1 MEATGAALVVAQA
14 TVTGT
19 AVTGQATEG
28 AQGTEAQAVEAQTT
42 EGQVAEGAK
51 AVEGAA
57 AEGESTEGEASEGGG
72 PLSHLPKAV
81 EELIGTDTH
90 PGALSTQALNGDS
103 YGPTQFVVTN
113 YVFFLGISIVLLA
126 VVMVIAVKKLAL
138 VPKNKLSN
146 AVEALAQFVRDDIAN
161 ALIGHDGNKYFP
173 FLATMFFFILVN
185 NILGLIPGCKPGTGT
200 MGITVALSTVV
211 FIFFNTVGFKNQG
224 FFGYIKS
231 FAPKGVPFPINLI
244 VWAIEVFSAIL
255 RIFTLAVRLFANMY
269 AGHIILGIFAILTAL
284 FTEPLI
290 EAIQTGHNIGG
301 AAVGALPALGWLTL
315 MTALYALEVL
325 VAFVQ
330 AYVFT
335 VLSAVYIGAAA
346 HEH

>member
-1 MEATGAALVVAQA
+1 VEP
-14 TVTGT
+14 T
-19 AVTGQATEG
+19 A
-28 AQGTEAQAVEAQTT
+28 
-42 EGQVAEGAK
+42 AK
-51 AVEGAA
+51 A
-57 AEGESTEGEASEGGG
+57 
-72 PLSHLPKAV
+72 PLDLLPEKV
-81 EELIGTDTH
+81 NELLGFLGT
-90 PGALSTQALNGDS
+90 QNINGQP
-103 YGPTQFVVTN
+103 YGPTQFVLTN
-113 YVFFLGISIVLLA
+113 YLFFLFISIVLLSI
-126 VVMVIAVKKLAL
+126 VIFIAVRKLEM

-146 AVEALAQFVRDDIAN
+146 AVEALAEYVRNDIAV
-161 ALIGHDGNKYFP
+161 AMIGHDGAKYFP
-173 FLATMFFFILVN
+173 FLATMFFFILMN
-185 NILGLIPGCKPGTGT
+185 NLLGLIPGCKPGTGT
-200 MGITVALSTVV
+200 MGITVALSTTV
-211 FIFFNTVGFKNQG
+211 FIFFNAVGFKNQG
-224 FFGYIKS
+224 FWGYIKS
-231 FAPKGVPFPINLI
+231 FSPKGVPFPINLI

-290 EAIQTGHNIGG
+290 AAIQSGQGIG
-301 AAVGALPALGWLTL
+301 AAFVGALPSVGWLAL